1 MNKESYSYYKT
12 SYKANKKYRVLKGSD
27 DFGEMLT
34 KDEYNEMRDT
44 GMNTKEIVYNQFHFY
59 HRDVAQKIQ
68 KNLLEQ
74 GFKVSMKNIQA
85 RNYTPEIYEAMSET
99 YHTLIQSMSSKEA
112 AALISYT
119 YYGSP

>member
-12 SYKANKKYRVLKGSD
+12 AYKANKRYRVLKGSD

-34 KDEYNEMRDT
+34 KAEYNEMRDA

-59 HRDVAQKIQ
+59 HRDTAQKIQ

-85 RNYTPEIYEAMSET
+85 RNYTQEIYDAMNET
-99 YHTLIQSMSSKEA
+99 YHTLTQSMSSKEA

-119 YYGSP
+119 YYGS

>member
-12 SYKANKKYRVLKGSD
+12 AYKANKRYRVLKGSD

-34 KDEYNEMRDT
+34 KAEYDEQRDS
-44 GMNTKEIVYNQFHFY
+44 GMSTNEIVYNQFHFY
-59 HRDVAQKIQ
+59 NKDTAQKIQ
-68 KNLLEQ
+68 KNLLDQ
-74 GFKVSMKNIQA
+74 GFKVSIKNIQA
-85 RNYTPEIYEAMSET
+85 RNYTQEIYDAMSET